1 MSRACPGGSTG
12 PSRAP
17 LRLPRGGC
25 GASRGSLPWTTWT
38 SPSTRHYPQ
47 QPGVQFFLSPRV
59 QFRMSF
65 DTQADVAERLGRPQS
80 FVAKYEGGER
90 RLDVIEFV
98 EVAEALE
105 TDPRQLLR
113 DLLRR

>member
-1 MSRACPGGSTG
+1 
-12 PSRAP
+12 
-17 LRLPRGGC
+17 
-25 GASRGSLPWTTWT
+25 
-38 SPSTRHYPQ
+38 
-47 QPGVQFFLSPRV
+47 
-59 QFRMSF
+59 MSF